1 MELINPL
8 SYEDDTDDKYIFNL
22 SKETKRG
29 TLSQVHIADL
39 HFGVISP
46 EIQYN
51 IYKEQILDKIKVLP
65 IDLVSIDGDTF
76 DRKFMSNT
84 DAIRYA
90 NKFIFE
96 LVLICKAKGITLI
109 IIDGTTEHDAGQ
121 LRLFYH
127 YLQDPDLDLRIVE
140 YIKFEYVKGAKIL
153 CIPEMYGVEESIY
166 RKYLFESGQY
176 DMCFMHGTIKGAV
189 YKDNVGQ
196 GRLFTIE
203 DFCNCLGP
211 IISGHVHTGGC
222 FYSYFYYTS
231 SPIRWKFGEE
241 SAKGFLIVLYD
252 MDTRKHYCHLE
263 EVTSFRYDTINLDEL
278 ISSDPKDIID
288 YINALKE
295 KEGIDYLRIEFTK
308 DIDSNDLDILKTYY
322 RNNGTISFKTD
333 KIHKDKLLIDSENN
347 LYYTKFSY
355 LFDPNMN
362 DYDKLARYINDQMG
376 YVYISGKDIKN
387 IVEEKE

>member
-1 MELINPL
+1 MINPL
-8 SYEDDTDDKYIFNL
+8 VYDEDYKFNIDR
-22 SKETKRG
+22 STKRG
-29 TLSQVHIADL
+29 VLSQVHIADL

-46 EIQYN
+46 EVQYK
-51 IYKEQILDKIKVLP
+51 IYKEQILDKISALP
-65 IDLVSIDGDTF
+65 IDLISIDGDTF

-127 YLQDPDLDLRIVE
+127 YLQDPELDLRIVE
-140 YIKFEYVKGAKIL
+140 NIQFEYVKGAKIL
-153 CIPEMYGVEESIY
+153 CIPEMYGVDESIY
-166 RKYLFESGQY
+166 RNFLFESGPY

-203 DFCNCLGP
+203 DFCNCTGP
-211 IISGHVHTGGC
+211 IISGHIHTGGC

-241 SAKGFLIVLYD
+241 GPKGFLIVLYD
-252 MDTRKHYCHLE
+252 MDTRKHYVHME

-278 ISSDPKDIID
+278 IASDPSDIIN
-288 YINALKE
+288 YINTLKE
-295 KEGIDYLRIEFTK
+295 KDNIDYLRIEFTK
-308 DIDSNDLDILKTYY
+308 DINSDNLDVLKQYY
-322 RNNGTISFKTD
+322 RNNGTISFKINP
-333 KIHKDKLLIDSENN
+333 KSSKQIALENGN
-347 LYYTKFSY
+347 KELYDEYSY
-355 LFDPNMN
+355 LFDPNMSE
-362 DYDKLARYINDQMG
+362 YDKLAKYINTQMG
-376 YVYISGKDIKN
+376 YAYITGDTIKE
-387 IVEEKE
+387 IVLEQ

>member
-1 MELINPL
+1 MINPL
-8 SYEDDTDDKYIFNL
+8 IYDEDYKFNIDR
-22 SKETKRG
+22 STKRG
-29 TLSQVHIADL
+29 VLSQVHIADL

-46 EIQYN
+46 EVQYK
-51 IYKEQILDKIKVLP
+51 IYKEQILDKISALP
-65 IDLVSIDGDTF
+65 IDLISIDGDTF

-127 YLQDPDLDLRIVE
+127 YLQDPELDLRIVE
-140 YIKFEYVKGAKIL
+140 NIQFEYVKGAKIL
-153 CIPEMYGVEESIY
+153 CIPEMYGLDESIY
-166 RKYLFESGQY
+166 RNFLFESGPY

-203 DFCNCLGP
+203 DFCNCMGP
-211 IISGHVHTGGC
+211 IISGHIHTGGC

-241 SAKGFLIVLYD
+241 GPKGFLIVLYD
-252 MDTRKHYCHLE
+252 MDTRKHYVHME

-278 ISSDPKDIID
+278 IASDPSDIIN
-288 YINALKE
+288 YINTLKE

-308 DIDSNDLDILKTYY
+308 DINSDNLDVLKQYY
-322 RNNGTISFKTD
+322 RNNGTISFKINP
-333 KIHKDKLLIDSENN
+333 KSSKQIALENGN
-347 LYYTKFSY
+347 KELYDEYSY
-355 LFDPNMN
+355 LFDPNMSE
-362 DYDKLARYINDQMG
+362 YDKLAKYINTQMG
-376 YVYISGKDIKN
+376 YAYITGDTIKE
-387 IVEEKE
+387 IVLEQ

>member
-1 MELINPL
+1 MINPL
-8 SYEDDTDDKYIFNL
+8 IYDEDYKFDIDR
-22 SKETKRG
+22 STKKG
-29 TLSQVHIADL
+29 VLSQVHIADL

-46 EIQYN
+46 EVQYK
-51 IYKEQILDKIKVLP
+51 IYKEQILDKISALP

-96 LVLICKAKGITLI
+96 LVMICKSKNITLI

-140 YIKFEYVKGAKIL
+140 NIQFEYVKGAKIL
-153 CIPEMYGVEESIY
+153 CIPEMYGVDESVY
-166 RKYLFESGQY
+166 RNFLFESGPY

-203 DFCNCLGP
+203 DFSNCMGP
-211 IISGHVHTGGC
+211 IISGHIHTGGC

-241 SAKGFLIVLYD
+241 GPKGFLIVLYD
-252 MDTRKHYCHLE
+252 MDTRKHYVHME

-278 ISSDPKDIID
+278 ISSDPSDIIN
-288 YINALKE
+288 YINTLKE
-295 KEGIDYLRIEFTK
+295 KDGIDYLRIEFTK
-308 DIDSNDLDILKTYY
+308 DINTYNLDVLKQYY
-322 RNNGTISFKTD
+322 RNNGTISFKINP
-333 KIHKDKLLIDSENN
+333 KSSKQIALENGN
-347 LYYTKFSY
+347 KELYEEYSY
-355 LFDPNMN
+355 LFDPNMSE
-362 DYDKLARYINDQMG
+362 YDKLAKYINTQMG
-376 YVYISGKDIKN
+376 YAYITGDTIKE
-387 IVEEKE
+387 IVLEQ